1 MKYWRSL
8 LAAAL
13 ITLFSWALISFA
25 AGHSTLVDMV
35 YPYVTRTVQTTL
47 ADWTAGADF
56 VLWQVLLAIL
66 IAAAVTTGI
75 LMILLRWNVFQWLG
89 WVLTVVSVIFLLH
102 TGIYGLNAY
111 ADSVAGD
118 IRMNVT
124 EFNLEEME
132 KAATYFRDQANDHAI
147 MAGRTDKGAPDFDS
161 FEVMAEQ
168 AGSGFNTLVYEKSY
182 SVFAGSTLPVKKLS
196 WAALYAGKT
205 GVSCGLTGEAAVNP
219 NVPAAGLP
227 FAMCKEMAKRMC
239 IAADDDA
246 TFSAF
251 LAAQA
256 NTSPDFRYSAYL
268 MAYRICYLSLQS
280 INSNAALDAAA
291 RLEAGVSE
299 AVAQDLKTYNKF
311 AGKTVAAP
319 NRISG
324 LVDEET
330 RPTACDLLVSWYIQE
345 FILPTQVQ
353 EDSRFDPYDESQVD
367 LSGIVNGPQPV
378 VTPSPSAEATTPSQE
393 TTNAQNGH

>member
-13 ITLFSWALISFA
+13 IALFSWALIRFA

-47 ADWTAGADF
+47 ADWTASADF
-56 VLWQVLLAIL
+56 VLWQVLLAVFV
-66 IAAAVTTGI
+66 AAVVTTGI

-89 WVLTVVSVIFLLH
+89 WVLTVVSVVFLLH
-102 TGIYGLNAY
+102 TGAYGLNAY
-111 ADSVAGD
+111 ADSIAGD
-118 IRMNVT
+118 IRMKVT
-124 EFNLEEME
+124 EFNMEEME

-147 MAGRTDKGAPDFDS
+147 MAGRTEKGEPDFDDFS
-161 FEVMAEQ
+161 TMAQQ
-168 AGSGFNTLVYEKSY
+168 AENGFSTLVYEKSY
-182 SVFAGSTLPVKKLS
+182 SIFAGSMQPVKKLNWS
-196 WAALYAGKT
+196 GLYAGKT
-205 GVSCGLTGEAAVNP
+205 GITCGLTGEASVNP
-219 NVPAAGLP
+219 NVPTVGLP

-239 IAADDDA
+239 IVADEDA
-246 TFSAF
+246 TFSSF

-268 MAYRICYLSLQS
+268 MAYRICYLSLLS
-280 INSNAALDAAA
+280 IDSNAALEAAN

-299 AVAQDLKTYNKF
+299 IVAQDLKQYDKF
-311 AGKTVAAP
+311 AGKKVAAP

-324 LVDEET
+324 LVDAQS

-353 EDSRFDPYDESQVD
+353 EESRFDPYDENQVD
-367 LSGIVNGPQPV
+367 LSGIVNGPNPV
-378 VTPSPSAEATTPSQE
+378 VMPTPTQSAPSTDAANP
-393 TTNAQNGH
+393 A